1 MSKSLDIFRHFKKE
15 IEGFN
20 KSRLEEIFIKEFIK
34 DLGKKWFGF
43 SKMDKESFEMM
54 GRVK

>member
-20 KSRLEEIFIKEFIK
+20 KSGLEEIFIKDFGNQWFSSSKI
-34 DLGKKWFGF
+34 DGGMNGKY
-43 SKMDKESFEMM
+43 
-54 GRVK
+54 